1 MKRVNFNKIS
11 IKNFLSFGDEPVVF
25 EFKKGLNVVT
35 GVNRDKSDRQN
46 GLGKS
51 AMMESLYFAI
61 FGTTIRELKKD
72 LIPNSFTKGDCEVV
86 LDFEVINQN
95 NKETYKIVRMINP
108 SKLYL
113 FKEGVD
119 ITRDSIKNTE
129 EFIHGLLSA
138 TPSIFENCVIMT
150 LNNTIPFMAKNKID
164 KRKFIEGIFNLD
176 VFSRMLTEVRE
187 NYNKCKKDYEIELT
201 KMEDYS
207 RTLNSLNTQKNSVL
221 DNRKSKIVVYN
232 QRKVD
237 NTNEKEKLSED
248 LQKQDTTDLNSIK
261 DNIKKL
267 KEVKVKL
274 DQNLDDLNDKRSVVR
289 ASINHNQTIL
299 PKIGVKGSSCP
310 VCLRAVKEHDQ
321 KYIEGEKQK
330 IVDLIQEENL
340 KVVALDKEIQNVKE
354 NKIKIESAIEKYSK
368 KLNQHAINEQKKK
381 NIKERI
387 KQLDIW
393 LGQLDEDIKEL
404 ELLTTEFD
412 PLITQ
417 KTLELEDVKVS
428 VNKYRYDLNLMD
440 TVKFIVSEDGVKSYV
455 VKKILALFNDRIR
468 YYLSKLDANC
478 ICNFNEYFEEE
489 IVNEKNKTCSYFN
502 FSGAERK
509 NIDFACLFTFMDMRR
524 LQGDVTYNISIYD
537 ELFDSC
543 LDEKGIN
550 LIIDVL
556 KERVEKNDECVLVI
570 SHRKESIQAATGD
583 ILFLEKRDGITKR
596 INYNPFIS

>member
-11 IKNFLSFGDEPVVF
+11 IKNFLSFGDEPVIF

-72 LIPNSFTKGDCEVV
+72 LIPNSFTKGDCEVI

-95 NKETYKIVRMINP
+95 KKETYKIVRMINP

-261 DNIKKL
+261 DSIKKL

-340 KVVALDKEIQNVKE
+340 KVVDLDKEIQNVKE

-368 KLNQHAINEQKKK
+368 KLNQHVINEQKKK